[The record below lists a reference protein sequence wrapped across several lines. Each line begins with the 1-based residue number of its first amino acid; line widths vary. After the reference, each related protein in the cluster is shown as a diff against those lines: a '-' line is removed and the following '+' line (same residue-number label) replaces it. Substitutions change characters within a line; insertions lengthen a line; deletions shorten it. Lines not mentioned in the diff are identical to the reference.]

1 MQRAG
6 MLRQKE
12 VININNGCRLGFVCD
27 VEVSLCKGEIE
38 AIIVPGKMKFINFN
52 KKDELVIEWC
62 RVKVIGDVILVD
74 LPCECD

>member
-74 LPCECD
+74 LPCECN